1 MDKVLFS
8 LGVAALGM
16 ITVFAGLVILIVFIM
31 LLSKFTAKGE
41 GKKKTDSKSV
51 EVKKNS
57 DEIPGDV
64 LAAITAAVS
73 MYDQTIP
80 SDVVAAIAGALHV
93 VMGDTKFV
101 VKHVKRIHNAPAWNR
116 AGREEQIYSR
126 F

>member
-1 MDKVLFS
+1 MDKILYG
-8 LGVAALGM
+8 LGVAGLGM
-16 ITVFAGLVILIVFIM
+16 ITVFAGLIILIVFIAI
-31 LLSKFTAKGE
+31 LGKFTSRD
-41 GKKKTDSKSV
+41 GKKKSKPASV
-51 EVKKNS
+51 EVKNS